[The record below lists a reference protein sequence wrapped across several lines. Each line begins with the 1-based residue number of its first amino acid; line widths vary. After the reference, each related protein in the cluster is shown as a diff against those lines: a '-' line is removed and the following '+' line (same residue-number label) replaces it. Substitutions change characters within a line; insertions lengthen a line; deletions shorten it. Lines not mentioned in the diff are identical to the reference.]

1 MYKLTRSNRANKK
14 YKITTPEG
22 KTIHLGQ
29 KGADDF
35 TTHFSEKRKASY
47 LSRHKP
53 REDWT
58 KSGIDTAGF
67 WARWLLWNK
76 KSIQES
82 VNDIRSRFN
91 IDLNL

>member
-22 KTIHLGQ
+22 KTIHFGQ
-29 KGADDF
+29 SGADDF
-35 TTHFSEKRKASY
+35 TTHFSEKRKQSY
-47 LSRHKP
+47 LARHKP
-53 REDWT
+53 REDWS

-76 KSIQES
+76 PTIQES
-82 VNDIRSRFN
+82 MKDIRSRFN
-91 IDLNL
+91 L